1 MNTKI
6 ITTIGFF
13 ALALSSAHAMDMMAS
28 TSQMMKKDAM
38 DTTMMKKDIM
48 GDAMMKKDVMKKDMT
63 GDAMMKKDMST
74 YASFDTNL
82 GMGQRGESVAMLQT
96 FLIDTGYLVLP
107 SGATKGY
114 FGGLTK
120 KALMMYQESEGISAT
135 GYFGP
140 KTRMHFQEKSMKM
153 KDTMKKDGM
162 TKDAMTQ

>member
-38 DTTMMKKDIM
+38 DTTT
-48 GDAMMKKDVMKKDMT
+48 MKKDMT